1 MKKDRLRSVLL
12 LLPAALGIVMSI
24 TTALA
29 LVPRVR
35 AVEVITI
42 VGSAFGSG
50 AALTAALVEFRKS
63 RVASGP
69 VRR

>member
-1 MKKDRLRSVLL
+1 MNKDRLRSVLL
-12 LLPAALGIVMSI
+12 LLPAALGILMSI

-42 VGSAFGSG
+42 FGSAFGSG
-50 AALTAALVEFRKS
+50 AALTASIIEFRKS
-63 RVASGP
+63 RAVSPA